1 MGQTL
6 LVEQIRDGETLVR
19 ALLDDGV
26 DVQAAFW
33 MAEDDTSV
41 PLLHIVSDDLP
52 RLGPLETYRKIGRVM
67 RRMDQPFWI
76 PFDGVNLVDPS
87 RPLGQDV
94 LERLSRNPGPLPLRG
109 GGEYLGGDYVNQYF
123 IYPST
128 VLAH

>member
-6 LVEQIRDGETLVR
+6 LVEQIRDGETLAR
-19 ALLDDGV
+19 AIAEDGI

-33 MAEDDTSV
+33 MADDETSM
-41 PLLHIVSDDLP
+41 PLLHIVSDDVL
-52 RLGPLETYRKIGRVM
+52 RLGPAPTYDAIIRVL
-67 RRMDQPFWI
+67 RRMDKPFWVR
-76 PFDGVNLVDPS
+76 FDEITLLAPS
-87 RPLGQDV
+87 RLLAQDV

-109 GGEYLGGDYVNQYF
+109 GGEYLGGEYVNQFF

>member
-6 LVEQIRDGETLVR
+6 MVEQIRDGEALVR
-19 ALLDDGV
+19 ALRDDGV

-33 MAEDDTSV
+33 MAEDDTSL
-41 PLLHIVSDDLP
+41 PLLHIVSDDLL
-52 RLGPLETYRKIGRVM
+52 RLGPRETYGKILRVL

-76 PFDGVNLVDPS
+76 PFDGTKLVDPS

-94 LERLSRNPGPLPLRG
+94 LQRLSRNPGPLPLRG
-109 GGEYLGGDYVNQYF
+109 GGEYLGGEYVNQFF